1 MITNRF
7 HLFVAICWG
16 YTSLKTKMETQ
27 NHDLEKVTPFE
38 RWDLVGWQWYIK
50 FPFLVDQTMQSMVI
64 LKDFPYIVHCGF
76 NLFYN
81 FLPPF
86 GQIMVNWWFGILL

>member
-1 MITNRF
+1 MKFGHLQGEKPQLGDLLTMITNHF
-7 HLFVAICWG
+7 HLFVAICCG

-50 FPFLVDQTMQSMVI
+50 FPFLGDQTMQSMVI
-64 LKDFPYIVHCGF
+64 LKDFP
-76 NLFYN
+76 
-81 FLPPF
+81 
-86 GQIMVNWWFGILL
+86 